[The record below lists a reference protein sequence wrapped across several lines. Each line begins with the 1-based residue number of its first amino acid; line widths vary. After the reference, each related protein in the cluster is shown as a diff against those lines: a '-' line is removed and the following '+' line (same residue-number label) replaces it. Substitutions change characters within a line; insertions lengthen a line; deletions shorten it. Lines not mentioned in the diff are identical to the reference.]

1 MNIEEQRKIYDA
13 LDMCNVAHKKR
24 KTNVVGTIFCITNL
38 YTFGDYEIEFEEYNP
53 QSMLTP
59 MGEVWIWKKE
69 SNGSNKCLA
78 SWNEHHPEKQYVY
91 DMFIAAKNRAEGKN
105 YTNPFRLQFFK
116 SATIKSVPKRRV
128 LPNLFGILGQRVASI
143 AK

>member
-13 LDMCNVAHKKR
+13 LDMCTVTHEHK
-24 KTNVVGTIFCITNL
+24 KTNVVGTIFCITDF
-38 YTFGDYEIEFEEYNP
+38 YTFGDYEIEFAEYNP
-53 QSMLTP
+53 QSMLMP
-59 MGEVWIWKKE
+59 KGEVWVRKKD
-69 SNGSNKCLA
+69 SNGSSNLLF

-91 DMFIAAKNRAEGKN
+91 DMYIAAKNRAEGKN

-128 LPNLFGILGQRVASI
+128 LPNLFRILGQRVASI

>member
-13 LDMCNVAHKKR
+13 LDMCNVTHKKR

-59 MGEVWIWKKE
+59 MGEVWVRKKE
-69 SNGSNKCLA
+69 LNGSSKLLT

-91 DMFIAAKNRAEGKN
+91 DMYIAAKNRSEGKQ
-105 YTNPFRLQFFK
+105 YDNPFRLK
-116 SATIKSVPKRRV
+116 IMGNTVRTIQPHIKPFTLIRQK
-128 LPNLFGILGQRVASI
+128 IASLV
-143 AK
+143 K

>member
-1 MNIEEQRKIYDA
+1 MNIEEQREFYDT
-13 LDMCNVAHKKR
+13 LDKCD
-24 KTNVVGTIFCITNL
+24 VVHQHIKSNIVGFLSCIIDT
-38 YTFGDYEIEFEEYNP
+38 YTFGDYEIEFTDFKSLSDFP
-53 QSMLTP
+53 DMR
-59 MGEVWIWKKE
+59 EVFIRKK
-69 SNGSNKCLA
+69 GSNDSKELLDR
-78 SWNEHHPEKQYVY
+78 WNKHYPDKKYVY

-128 LPNLFGILGQRVASI
+128 LPNLFGLLGQRVASI

>member
-1 MNIEEQRKIYDA
+1 MFFFFYDA
-13 LDMCNVAHKKR
+13 LDMCNVTHKKR

-59 MGEVWIWKKE
+59 MGEVWVRKKE
-69 SNGSNKCLA
+69 LNGSSKLLT

-91 DMFIAAKNRAEGKN
+91 DMYIAAKNRSEGKN
-105 YTNPFRLQFFK
+105 YINPFRLQFFASK
-116 SATIKSVPKRRV
+116 PARPVQKRRV
-128 LPNLFGILGQRVASI
+128 SPALFGIFRRRVAGI